1 MFVARANEPILLP
14 LSVNANPAPG
24 VCLPVIVKFCQNYK
38 IPYNY
43 TIFPNYIGHFGQL
56 EAQAALELFDALVD
70 VQCYELV
77 PLYLCTLFVP
87 KCGASGT
94 PVPPCRSLCNETMR
108 RCGFFFGVFGL
119 ELPEYLTC
127 KIFGESEDPEE
138 CIGRKEMQEAKIRAD
153 HPQCSGFL
161 CDTDVRDPKSG
172 KPLIK
177 CIPTDWKCDGHVDCV
192 DQSDESACGRC
203 GNDTIH
209 CGDTRCMSRL
219 HVCNGV
225 VDCPWG
231 QDERNCVRLSG
242 QNGDMGRGILEVY
255 KPSANNND
263 KGEWK
268 PACVRNWDSKTS
280 PTLICSM
287 LGYRSVNS
295 SNMTMRI
302 SNRTIMPRKQDASSV
317 MRMIQRRQSN
327 LLKEFTSCTS
337 ENDYPVVAL
346 TCTNYECGKIRNKF
360 YNRPTKRIIGG
371 KRSNPGDWPFLAAI
385 LGGPEKVFYCAGV
398 LIADQWVL
406 TAAHCI
412 GK

>member
-1 MFVARANEPILLP
+1 M
-14 LSVNANPAPG
+14 
-24 VCLPVIVKFCQNYK
+24 IVKFCQNYK

-161 CDTDVRDPKSG
+161 CDIDVRDPKSG

-177 CIPTDWKCDGHVDCV
+177 CIPNDWKCDGHVDCV

-225 VDCPWG
+225 PDCPWG

-346 TCTNYECGKIRNKF
+346 TCTNYECGKIRNKY